1 MKILLLRH
9 GETTGDVEERYGG
22 DYDDHL
28 SENGKKQSEEL
39 ALRLKDRGIQII
51 YCSPRIRAIE
61 SADIVNKVL
70 NVKLETA
77 EDMRERNNYGVLTGM
92 TKAEAKEKF
101 PDEVRKLASGDVNHN
116 VAESEDY
123 GHFKERILKS
133 FEKLTDSGEYEGVA
147 IMTHGG
153 PIKCIL
159 RELLDVEPN
168 EIPDCAVIEL
178 KKNGPMIF
186 MIARN

>member
-22 DYDDHL
+22 DFDDHL

-39 ALRLKDRGIQII
+39 GQSLKDRGMQII
-51 YCSPRIRAIE
+51 YCSPKIRAIE
-61 SADIVNKVL
+61 SAEIVNKVL
-70 NVKLETA
+70 NVKLEIV

-101 PDEVRKLASGDVNHN
+101 PDEVRKLVQKNDHH

-123 GHFKERILKS
+123 EHFKERILRS
-133 FEKLTDSGEYEGVA
+133 FERLTAGNGYEGVA
-147 IMTHGG
+147 IMTHSG

-159 RELLDVEPN
+159 EEMLDVEPN

-178 KKNGPMIF
+178 KKSGPAIF
-186 MIARN
+186 MVARN